1 MPYNS
6 STHPVFVTEPLPMS
20 IPLATR
26 LEAILYLKAKPL
38 TLKEIIEY
46 AQSDREQ
53 VQDALIALM
62 ERYAHQETALEV
74 VETPKGYVLQLRSDF
89 QDLVQTLIPVDL
101 GVGALRTLAT
111 IALKGSI
118 TQTELVELRGSGAY
132 QQVQTLVEQGFVGK
146 RRPKDGR
153 SYRLQVTD
161 KFHQYFQTVQAVQ
174 AVQAVQNLQNPSAD
188 SLSLDSLGGLAESSL
203 GEIGE
208 SSAFH

>member
-1 MPYNS
+1 M
-6 STHPVFVTEPLPMS
+6 
-20 IPLATR
+20 
-26 LEAILYLKAKPL
+26 
-38 TLKEIIEY
+38 
-46 AQSDREQ
+46 
-53 VQDALIALM
+53 
-62 ERYAHQETALEV
+62 
-74 VETPKGYVLQLRSDF
+74 
-89 QDLVQTLIPVDL
+89 
-101 GVGALRTLAT
+101 GALRTLAT

>member
-1 MPYNS
+1 MRAERG
-6 STHPVFVTEPLPMS
+6 HVFVTEPLPMS